1 MGISLPTQHT
11 VARALTQLPAV
22 SPVGL
27 VLASEAN
34 HLQADTTKHH
44 SSFFRRTKGQAQSLG
59 EVLVSAELL
68 ARRQPIWV
76 GLGRA
81 CEPQRLTRAG
91 RSR

>member
-59 EVLVSAELL
+59 EVLKSVELL
-68 ARRQPIWV
+68 A
-76 GLGRA
+76 
-81 CEPQRLTRAG
+81 
-91 RSR
+91 